1 MLKNSINLSSFI
13 FFLQTN
19 CISDKNTRNFSG
31 FIIKCLCCRGN
42 AVPGVRLGGAGEPR
56 HPHHL
61 PGHAAGGLQVTNQS
75 PTSGHV
81 TQYSHVIGCSMGLSA
96 VAVPG
101 IKTEARLGNSS
112 SVIPRI
118 EATEFQLSWFGKVMP
133 SCHFMSCQVI
143 SCHIMICHIMS
154 SCHVKSCASQLGD
167 PGPAGGVLPRRI
179 PGWPLWTPHHHPL
192 VLRAG
197 PPGLGQHRSLQL

>member
-1 MLKNSINLSSFI
+1 MQPRSWVQQTSEVRHDKIVKGHNNAKKFNQPFFVFI
-13 FFLQTN
+13 FLQTN

-42 AVPGVRLGGAGEPR
+42 AVLGVRLGGAGEPR

-81 TQYSHVIGCSMGLSA
+81 TQYSLVIGCSMGLSA

-118 EATEFQLSWFGKVMP
+118 EATEFQLSWFGKV
-133 SCHFMSCQVI
+133 
-143 SCHIMICHIMS
+143 ICHIMS
-154 SCHVKSCASQLGD
+154 SCHVKSYNVIS
-167 PGPAGGVLPRRI
+167 
-179 PGWPLWTPHHHPL
+179 
-192 VLRAG
+192 
-197 PPGLGQHRSLQL
+197 